1 VDCTPPLPASADGV
15 PSAAP
20 DEDEDAVDHYVA
32 ALEIYL
38 GCVAAIA
45 ILADMGFE
53 ILAGMP
59 TFTLTDLARMRIDA
73 ISFFLLVLLL
83 SAWGVQRLWN
93 ALAKDFVRLPTMS
106 YKRALGVITLWGF
119 LFVLVLTMISGAREL
134 LTPGAWEKNGATY
147 KLKGR
152 P

>member
-1 VDCTPPLPASADGV
+1 
-15 PSAAP
+15 
-20 DEDEDAVDHYVA
+20 
-32 ALEIYL
+32 
-38 GCVAAIA
+38 
-45 ILADMGFE
+45 MGFE

-59 TFTLTDLARMRIDA
+59 TFTLTDLAKLRIDA
-73 ISFFLLVLLL
+73 ISFFLVVVLA
-83 SAWGVQRLWN
+83 SAWGVQRVWN
-93 ALAKDFVRLPTMS
+93 TLAKDFTRLPVMS

-147 KLKGR
+147 KLKER

>member
-1 VDCTPPLPASADGV
+1 
-15 PSAAP
+15 
-20 DEDEDAVDHYVA
+20 
-32 ALEIYL
+32 
-38 GCVAAIA
+38 
-45 ILADMGFE
+45 MGFE
-53 ILAGMP
+53 ILAGMS